1 MEQAPI
7 NFSDVLLEIRNQFGQ
22 LTGGVLSDFQRMK
35 DDVSDLF
42 DRYNKINSI
51 ILTYENNFQLFVQR
65 VDLKI
70 ATMEKTAT
78 SPEILKSDVQRK
90 LEQEFRTFKE
100 TQKLELDNAIQKY
113 KLEMNESRIS
123 MTDWED
129 HKRGNI
135 DISNRV
141 GTLEKQGAVLAFK
154 AWLII
159 AVLGAVGGAIMTG
172 ILKFVLK

>member
-78 SPEILKSDVQRK
+78 SPEILKSDVQRM

-129 HKRGNI
+129 HKRGNS

-159 AVLGAVGGAIMTG
+159 AVLGAVGGAVMTG